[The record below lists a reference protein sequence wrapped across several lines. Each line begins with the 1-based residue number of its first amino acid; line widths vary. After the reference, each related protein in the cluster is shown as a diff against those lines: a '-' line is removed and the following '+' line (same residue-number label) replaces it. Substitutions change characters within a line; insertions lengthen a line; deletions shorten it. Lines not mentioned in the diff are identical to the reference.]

1 MNKQPKNQKQNHKS
15 LFSYKNHTADTLKE
29 FNVNTDPEICAL
41 VVLYKRISETF
52 KIWQKCKKMLKLTHS
67 WCKKLG
73 LFYLAQKC

>member
-52 KIWQKCKKMLKLTHS
+52 KI
-67 WCKKLG
+67 
-73 LFYLAQKC
+73 